1 MTAPAHQK
9 LLSAEQSD
17 PRVIGWMQGH
27 PPAPDK
33 IIRFSDSSFFSFPQL
48 RWSTS
53 HYRELVAT
61 KPVSKGQG
69 ASRALPYQLR
79 DDLDDV
85 SFQVM
90 GQAQRMTWGQAFDT
104 NYTDG
109 ILVMHHGKVVY
120 EKYAGAL
127 EPTGQHMSFSIT
139 KSFTG
144 ILAAMLVANGQL
156 DEHALVAHYIPELA
170 QSAFGNASVRQIMD
184 MTTGLAYSEDYVN
197 PQADIWQHAR
207 AGGVLPALPSVPTSS
222 ESDGKQAARSFYDF
236 LKTVKPQGEHGQA
249 FSYKT
254 VNSDVLGWLI
264 SRITQQALNDHVSAT
279 VWQHLGA
286 EQDAYYTN
294 DGTGVCFAGGGLNTG
309 LRDLARFGEVMRCE
323 GASSS
328 GHQIVPASVVN
339 DIRAGADRA
348 HFQQAGLATLGGW
361 SYRNMWWVSHNAHGA
376 YMARG
381 IHGQA
386 LYIDPTANMVIARYA
401 SHPLASN
408 IHLDPCSLPAY
419 HALAVHLMRG

>member
-1 MTAPAHQK
+1 MTNPTPQTTPTFLNAA
-9 LLSAEQSD
+9 QSD
-17 PRVIGWMQGH
+17 PRIIGWMQGH
-27 PPAPDK
+27 PPTPEK

-61 KPVSKGQG
+61 KSVSKGQG
-69 ASRALPYQLR
+69 ASHALTYQLR

-90 GQAQRMTWGQAFDT
+90 GQAQRMTWGQAFDA

-109 ILVMHHGKVVY
+109 ILVMHHDKVIY

-127 EPTGQHMSFSIT
+127 DAAGQHMSFSVT

-144 ILAAMLVANGQL
+144 LLAAMLAASGQL
-156 DEHALVAHYIPELA
+156 NDQALVSHYIPELA

-184 MTTGLAYSEDYVN
+184 MITGLAYSEDYAN

-207 AGGVLPALPSVPTSS
+207 AGGVLPPLPTTTGDS
-222 ESDGKQAARSFYDF
+222 GARSFYDF

-264 SRITQQALNDHVSAT
+264 SRVTQQSLNDYMSAT

-294 DGTGVCFAGGGLNTG
+294 DSTGVCFAGGGLNTG

-323 GASSS
+323 GAASS
-328 GHQIVPASVVN
+328 GHQIAPASVVN

-348 HFQQAGLATLGGW
+348 HFKQAGLVTLQGW

-419 HALAVHLMRG
+419 HALAQHLMRG

>member
-1 MTAPAHQK
+1 MNFATPSYFP
-9 LLSAEQSD
+9 SAAQSD
-17 PRVIGWMQGH
+17 PNTMGWMQGH

-33 IIRFSDSSFFSFPQL
+33 IVKFSDGSLFRFPQL

-53 HYRELVAT
+53 HYRELVAS
-61 KPVSKGQG
+61 KAVSKGQG
-69 ASRALPYQLR
+69 ACRELTYALR
-79 DDLDDV
+79 DDLDAL

-90 GQAQRMTWGQAFDT
+90 NQAQRMTWMQAFDA

-109 ILVMHHGKVVY
+109 LLVMHQGKVVY

-127 EPTGQHMSFSIT
+127 TPLGQHMSFSIA

-144 ILAAMLVANGQL
+144 LLGAMLVASGDLN
-156 DEHALVAHYIPELA
+156 EHALVTHYLPELA
-170 QSAFGNASVRQIMD
+170 GSGFGNATVRQVMD
-184 MTTGLAYSEDYVN
+184 MTTGIAYSEDYAN
-197 PQADIWQHAR
+197 PQADIWRHAR
-207 AGGVLPALPSVPTSS
+207 AGGVLPPLPASAGNQDP
-222 ESDGKQAARSFYDF
+222 ASFYDF
-236 LKTVKPQGEHGQA
+236 LKTVPSQGEHGLA

-264 SRITQQALNDHVSAT
+264 GRVTQQALNERVSELL
-279 VWQHLGA
+279 WQPIGA
-286 EQDAYYTN
+286 QQDAYYTI
-294 DGTGVCFAGGGLNTG
+294 DSTGVCFAGGGLNTG
-309 LRDLARFGEVMRCE
+309 LRDLARFGELMRCH
-323 GASSS
+323 GAV
-328 GHQIVPASVVN
+328 GGQQIVPTAVVN
-339 DIRAGADRA
+339 DIRAGANKE
-348 HFQQAGLATLGGW
+348 HFKQAGLATLGGW

-386 LYIDPTANMVIARYA
+386 LYIDPSANMVIARYA

-419 HALAVHLMRG
+419 HALAQHLMKH